1 MQSSWIGH
9 LSINLYMNFTCS
21 FFWVY
26 LAAVLRFLPGARM
39 GCERKHGAV
48 IKPLPQQEVSHREEA
63 LIYALIMFSS
73 SPSQT
78 DLKWREYFVR
88 CSRLNK
94 NLSTT
99 SFLESERFS
108 SPAWS
113 CSSRRRWWANVLL
126 KARGRSLIPAE
137 RSGLTWRKYVI
148 WMQRDRLY
156 VGCVCWW
163 LITHRLAQIRASCG
177 AWVDVKAQNISEHF
191 SALSKTSAIFYA
203 GAARFCSRNCNTGH

>member
-1 MQSSWIGH
+1 MCNNAKFLNWAFKH
-9 LSINLYMNFTCS
+9 KPLHELTCS

-26 LAAVLRFLPGARM
+26 LAAVLRFLPGFMPLPGARM

-94 NLSTT
+94 NLSTNELPGKWALLQSCVELQQHT
-99 SFLESERFS
+99 QMVSKCSFWRPEDGVWFLQNVLVLNGGNMLFGCSAIGFMLVVFAGVSSHTDWCRSERL
-108 SPAWS
+108 
-113 CSSRRRWWANVLL
+113 V
-126 KARGRSLIPAE
+126 ARE
-137 RSGLTWRKYVI
+137 WT
-148 WMQRDRLY
+148 
-156 VGCVCWW
+156 
-163 LITHRLAQIRASCG
+163 
-177 AWVDVKAQNISEHF
+177 
-191 SALSKTSAIFYA
+191 
-203 GAARFCSRNCNTGH
+203 